1 MNFQRVCMINK
12 IIRMMGISVM
22 TFGLA
27 TTAQAT
33 LEWRLGGKAVYHA
46 DTDITW
52 LADPS
57 AASANIYDNGTLNND
72 GLMTWSNAVDW
83 LANLNV
89 AGVTGW
95 YATIESHRWYSA
107 GCCITA
113 VDYLID
119 KLLNAP
125 PEFSGSLRDPVPP
138 VSALSEFFEAFNRT
152 YWATGSLLVCSGEPC
167 LGQDDSSPFAI
178 SFYLNPLY
186 YRTDGSGYLIGFLRP
201 PEEQQAVL
209 AMHNGDVFAQIP
221 EPDTIMLISIGLAGL
236 LGFGCRRLK
245 MNLT

>member
-1 MNFQRVCMINK
+1 MINR
-12 IIRMMGISVM
+12 IIRMLGISVM

-33 LEWRLGGKAVYHA
+33 LEWRLGGKAVYDT

-57 AASANIYDNGTLNND
+57 AASASIYDNGTFNND

-95 YATIESHRWYSA
+95 YTTEETHRWYNP
-107 GCCITA
+107 GCCPTA

-125 PEFSGSLRDPVPP
+125 PEFSGSLDPVP
-138 VSALSEFFEAFNRT
+138 VSAVSEFFEAFNRT

-167 LGQDDSSPFAI
+167 PGQDDSSPFAI
-178 SFYLNPLY
+178 SLYLNSPY
-186 YRTDGSGYLIGFLRP
+186 YRTGNSGYLIGLLRP

-209 AMHNGDVFAQIP
+209 AMHNGDVFAQIS

>member
-1 MNFQRVCMINK
+1 MINR
-12 IIRMMGISVM
+12 IIRMLGISVM

-33 LEWRLGGKAVYHA
+33 LEWRLGGKAVYDT

-57 AASANIYDNGTLNND
+57 AASANIYDNGTFNND

-95 YATIESHRWYSA
+95 YATEESHRWYGN

-125 PEFSGSLRDPVPP
+125 SELSSYPQPVPVSAISEFSG
-138 VSALSEFFEAFNRT
+138 AFSRL
-152 YWATGSLLVCSGEPC
+152 YWATGSLLVCGGQPC
-167 LGQDDSSPFAI
+167 PDQDNSEPFAI
-178 SFYLNPLY
+178 NFFPNSPY
-186 YRTDGSGYLIGFLRP
+186 YRTTSSSYLIGGLSP
-201 PEEQQAVL
+201 PEAELAVL

-221 EPDTIMLISIGLAGL
+221 EPNTIMLISIGLAGL